1 MACHYPPDDDAPV
14 FPVQTGD
21 SFTRWCPILKVFE
34 TVHVLTANAAT
45 GLCRVLARGE
55 VRVVSMT
62 EIRERFR
69 HPGTRSEAS

>member
-1 MACHYPPDDDAPV
+1 MACHYPPDDAPV

-21 SFTRWCPILKVFE
+21 AFTRWCPILKVFE

-45 GLCRVLARGE
+45 ELCRVLARGE

-62 EIRERFR
+62 EIRERFH
-69 HPGTRSEAS
+69 HPGMRSGA